1 MPARLPAAMA
11 LLMLAPA
18 LAGAQ
23 SSFVY
28 VGGYTGES
36 GGRGIMLAEFDSATG
51 QLTPPKLVAEMASP
65 SFLAI
70 NPKTNTLYAVGE
82 SGGGDKGGP
91 VAAFRIDRA
100 TGGLTSL
107 NQLESGGSG
116 PCHIALDP
124 AGEFAAVANYGGGS
138 TALFRLAPDGK
149 LLERTDFVQHQGKG
163 ASPDRQS
170 APHAHCCAFDPS
182 GKFLLTADLGL
193 DRVLVRELDR
203 ATGKLTEKPPVV
215 FPPGTGPRHL
225 DLSPDGKVAFV
236 CGELDSTVHRVELD
250 LAGGTSKVTQSLS
263 TLPKPTPGN
272 STAECRL
279 HPAGKLVAVSN
290 RGHNSVA
297 LFKLDGAELTPAGYL
312 EGGIKTP
319 RNFNF
324 DPSGAFCLVAN
335 QASNSI
341 AVFRLD
347 GGKQVGEAV
356 AAPAPVC
363 VRFLAK

>member
-1 MPARLPAAMA
+1 MPAPPFAAMA
-11 LLMLAPA
+11 LLLLAPA

-36 GGRGIMLAEFDSATG
+36 GGKGVLLAEFDSATG
-51 QLTPPKLVAEMASP
+51 KLSAPKLAAEMASP

-70 NPKTNTLYAVGE
+70 NPKTSTLYAVGE
-82 SGGGDKGGP
+82 GNEPKGGP

-100 TGGLTSL
+100 TGALTPL
-107 NQLESGGSG
+107 NQLVSGGSG
-116 PCHIALDP
+116 PCHVTLDP

-149 LLERTDFVQHQGKG
+149 LLERCDFVQHKG
-163 ASPDRQS
+163 TSANPDRQD
-170 APHAHCCAFDPS
+170 APHAHCCAFDPT
-182 GKFLLTADLGL
+182 GKFLLTVDLGL
-193 DRVLVRELDR
+193 DQILVHELDR
-203 ATGKLTEKPPVV
+203 SSGKLAAKPPVV

-236 CGELDSTVHRVELD
+236 NGELDSTVHRVELD
-250 LAGGTSKVTQSLS
+250 LAGGTSKITQSLS

-279 HPAGKLVAVSN
+279 HPSGKLVAVSN

-297 LFKLDGAELTPAGYL
+297 LFKLDGAELTPAGHL

-324 DPSGAFCLVAN
+324 DPSGAFCVVAN
-335 QASNSI
+335 QDSNSLV
-341 AVFRLD
+341 VFKLD
-347 GGKQVGEAV
+347 GGKMVGEAV